1 MQFNNLIKNFAQ
13 YLINMKVT
21 NFYTPNQ
28 GMSFYLHQYRNEEE
42 AKEFSE
48 EVKEEQEDHSTIVPE
63 VHSWARYDW
72 KF

>member
-1 MQFNNLIKNFAQ
+1 
-13 YLINMKVT
+13 MKVT

-48 EVKEEQEDHSTIVPE
+48 EVKEEQEDHSTILPE